1 MHRVCCVCV
10 IKFLKTDE
18 LEKLNQAFKC
28 LSFNDFLTSH
38 LGQSSVRSLGQAGWT
53 GVAVVPICCVE
64 CIVIPDDLPDAG
76 LGFRASSEPESG
88 GECDP
93 DVSNINIST

>member
-1 MHRVCCVCV
+1 M
-10 IKFLKTDE
+10 
-18 LEKLNQAFKC
+18 
-28 LSFNDFLTSH
+28 NDLRH
-38 LGQSSVRSLGQAGWT
+38 LFGSVSSVL
-53 GVAVVPICCVE
+53 VAVAVLSCCEKSGVE

>member
-1 MHRVCCVCV
+1 MLCD
-10 IKFLKTDE
+10 ISW
-18 LEKLNQAFKC
+18 AA
-28 LSFNDFLTSH
+28 
-38 LGQSSVRSLGQAGWT
+38 SVL
-53 GVAVVPICCVE
+53 VAVAVLSCEKSGVE

>member
-1 MHRVCCVCV
+1 M
-10 IKFLKTDE
+10 
-18 LEKLNQAFKC
+18 
-28 LSFNDFLTSH
+28 
-38 LGQSSVRSLGQAGWT
+38 RSLGQGAPGE
-53 GVAVVPICCVE
+53 AVVPICCVE

-76 LGFRASSEPESG
+76 LGFRASSEPESE